1 MELGSFAQAAREL
14 NVPTTTV
21 SRKS

>member
-1 MELGSFAQAAREL
+1 MGSFAQAAREL

>member
-1 MELGSFAQAAREL
+1 MGSFVQAAREL